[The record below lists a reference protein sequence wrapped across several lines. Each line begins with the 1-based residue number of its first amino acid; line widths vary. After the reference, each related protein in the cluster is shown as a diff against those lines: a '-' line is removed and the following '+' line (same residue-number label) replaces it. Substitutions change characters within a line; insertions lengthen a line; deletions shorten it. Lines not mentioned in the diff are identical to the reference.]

1 MKKLKSGFWEMVL
14 SLTLISALVA
24 IMLGFSYIKTSVLV
38 SDLAEKN
45 RRDGILEVVVPN
57 NINSSDYFIGE
68 SELIDESTLYNVYAI
83 SDSSLVGTAVVSS
96 DNGFGGNLTIMFGFD
111 TTGVIT
117 GYKVLEHSETPGLG
131 AQVTD
136 WFKRGTGVSS
146 SGGYSYERKKTVMNF
161 LFGKSAASAH
171 NIIGLDMSAGKA
183 SLSKDGGTIDAITA
197 STITSRAFMRALKKS
212 YSAVNPNAAVDAATG
227 ATGSAA
233 DAETGATTVAS
244 DDSAQQPTLTFERKK
259 RFLRR

>member
-136 WFKRGTGVSS
+136 WFKSGTGVSS
-146 SGGYSYERKKTVMNF
+146 GGGYSYERKKTVMNV
-161 LFGKSAASAH
+161 LLGKSAASAH

-233 DAETGATTVAS
+233 DAETGATTVTS